1 MPYQWFPGHMT
12 KSMRMMQEN
21 IKLIDLII
29 ELSDARIPRSSRNPE
44 LKNLANGKA
53 HALILNK
60 ADLADEAASR
70 EWAAFY
76 ESIGL
81 PAVFV
86 DARENKAIKA
96 LRPRL
101 MEACREKI
109 ERNRRRGINRPIR
122 AMVVG
127 VPNVGK
133 STFINSFVGRATAR
147 TGNKPGVTKGKQ
159 WIRLSKDLELLDTP
173 GVLWPRIEDDEI
185 GENLA
190 VTGSIRDEI
199 MDPAELSLILIR
211 KLIQRYPGILCDK
224 YSRELTE
231 AAGSFDGRIDETL
244 RDHEILEH
252 IALSRGCLKSGG
264 EADLDKAAKLLIHDF
279 RSGALGRLTLE
290 TPEK

>member
-199 MDPAELSLILIR
+199 MDPAELSFILIR

-231 AAGSFDGRIDETL
+231 AAGTFDGRIDETL

-290 TPEK
+290 TPEE

>member
-1 MPYQWFPGHMT
+1 MPYQWYPGHMT

-60 ADLADEAASR
+60 ADLADEEASR
-70 EWAAFY
+70 KWASYY
-76 ESIGL
+76 EAAGL
-81 PAVFV
+81 PAIFV

-96 LRPRL
+96 LRPKL

-109 ERNRRRGINRPIR
+109 ERNKRRGINRPIR

-133 STFINSFVGRATAR
+133 STFINSFVGRATAK

-173 GVLWPRIEDDEI
+173 GVLWPKIEDDTI

-190 VTGSIRDEI
+190 LTGSIRDEI
-199 MDPAELSLILIR
+199 MDPAELSLILIKR
-211 KLIQRYPGILCDK
+211 LTDLYPGVIAQRYAADGILPNEK
-224 YSRELTE
+224 
-231 AAGSFDGRIDETL
+231 APG
-244 RDHEILEH
+244 HEILEAV
-252 IALSRGCLKSGG
+252 ALNRKCLKSGG
-264 EADLDKAAKLLIHDF
+264 EPDVDKAARLMIHDF

-290 TPEK
+290 VPQ

>member
-1 MPYQWFPGHMT
+1 MT

-70 EWAAFY
+70 KWASYY
-76 ESIGL
+76 EADGL
-81 PAVFV
+81 PAIFV

-96 LRPRL
+96 LRPKL

-109 ERNRRRGINRPIR
+109 ERNKRRGINRPIR

-133 STFINSFVGRATAR
+133 STFINSFVGRATAK

-173 GVLWPRIEDDEI
+173 GVLWPKIEDDTI

-190 VTGSIRDEI
+190 ITGSIRDEI
-199 MDPAELSLILIR
+199 MDPAELSLILIKR
-211 KLIQRYPGILCDK
+211 LTDLYPGVLAER
-224 YSRELTE
+224 YGAEE
-231 AAGSFDGRIDETL
+231 ASLNEEAPG
-244 RDHEILEH
+244 HEILTAV
-252 IALSRGCLKSGG
+252 ALNRKCLKSGG
-264 EADLDKAAKLLIHDF
+264 EPDLAKAARLMLHDF

-290 TPEK
+290 IPDNQEADSR

>member
-1 MPYQWFPGHMT
+1 MPYQWYPGHMT

-60 ADLADEAASR
+60 ADLADEEASR
-70 EWAAFY
+70 KWASYY
-76 ESIGL
+76 EAAGL
-81 PAVFV
+81 PAIFV

-96 LRPRL
+96 LRPKL

-109 ERNRRRGINRPIR
+109 ERNKRRGINRPIR

-133 STFINSFVGRATAR
+133 STFINSFVGRATAK

-173 GVLWPRIEDDEI
+173 GVLWPKIEDDKI

-190 VTGSIRDEI
+190 LTGSIRDEI

-211 KLIQRYPGILCDK
+211 RLIDLYPGVISQRY
-224 YSRELTE
+224 
-231 AAGSFDGRIDETL
+231 AAGGEL
-244 RDHEILEH
+244 LNEEAPGHEILEAV
-252 IALSRGCLKSGG
+252 ALNRKCLKSGG
-264 EADLDKAAKLLIHDF
+264 EPDVDKAARLMIHDF

-290 TPEK
+290 VPQ

>member
-70 EWAAFY
+70 EWSAFY

-231 AAGSFDGRIDETL
+231 AAGTFDGRIDETL